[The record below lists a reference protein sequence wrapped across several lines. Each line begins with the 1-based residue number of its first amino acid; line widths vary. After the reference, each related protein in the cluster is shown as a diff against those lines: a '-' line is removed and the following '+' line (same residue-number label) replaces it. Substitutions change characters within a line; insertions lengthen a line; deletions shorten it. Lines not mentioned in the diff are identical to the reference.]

1 MRARTLKLSRLGIA
15 LGTAVLLAGLTV
27 SSVLAGEV
35 TGNGASLKVE
45 DSKWG
50 TGLNGRSFCAY
61 SGQNDNP
68 ASNNPMNPGGRVQSY
83 GFSVARN
90 HIKALAP
97 TPAEGCNPN
106 AGFEE

>member
-1 MRARTLKLSRLGIA
+1 MRATSIKSRLARAFGSS
-15 LGTAVLLAGLTV
+15 LLVLLVTAGV
-27 SSVLAGEV
+27 AMAGEV
-35 TGNGASLKVE
+35 NGNGETLKVD

-50 TGLNGRSFCAY
+50 TGLHSRSFCAF

-68 ASNNPMNPGGRVQSY
+68 MSTDPMNPGGRVQSY

-90 HIKALAP
+90 HIQDLAP
-97 TPAEGCNPN
+97 TPAEGCNPT

>member
-1 MRARTLKLSRLGIA
+1 MRATSIKSRLGLA
-15 LGTAVLLAGLTV
+15 LGNSLLVLAVTAGVAM
-27 SSVLAGEV
+27 AGEV
-35 TGNGASLKVE
+35 NGKGESLKVE

-50 TGLNGRSFCAY
+50 TGLHSRSFCAY
-61 SGQNDNP
+61 SGQNDDP
-68 ASNNPMNPGGRVQSY
+68 TSTDPENPGGRVQSY

-97 TPAEGCNPN
+97 TPAQGCNPN

>member
-1 MRARTLKLSRLGIA
+1 MRATSIKSRLGLA
-15 LGTAVLLAGLTV
+15 LSSSLVVLVVSAGV
-27 SSVLAGEV
+27 ALAGEV
-35 TGNGASLKVE
+35 TGNGESLKVE

-50 TGLNGRSFCAY
+50 TGLHSRSFCAF
-61 SGQNDNP
+61 SGQNDDP
-68 ASNNPMNPGGRVQSY
+68 TSTDPMNPGGRVQSY

-97 TPAEGCNPN
+97 TPAQGCNPN

>member
-1 MRARTLKLSRLGIA
+1 MRPMSIKTRLGLAFGSSLLI
-15 LGTAVLLAGLTV
+15 LAVTIGAV
-27 SSVLAGEV
+27 AAGEV
-35 TGNGASLKVE
+35 TGNGKSLKIE

-50 TGLNGRSFCAY
+50 TGLHSRSFCAF
-61 SGQNDNP
+61 SGQNDDP
-68 ASNNPMNPGGRVQSY
+68 ASTDPMNPGGRVQSY

>member
-1 MRARTLKLSRLGIA
+1 M
-15 LGTAVLLAGLTV
+15 
-27 SSVLAGEV
+27 AGEV
-35 TGNGASLKVE
+35 TGNDKSLKIE

-50 TGLNGRSFCAY
+50 TGLHARSFCAF

-68 ASNNPMNPGGRVQSY
+68 ASTDPMNPGGRVQSY

-90 HIKALAP
+90 HIKELAP

-106 AGFEE
+106 VGFEE